1 MYLMKN
7 IVPMN
12 SCIDLPTCMYN
23 MRNPTQEV
31 SKDDID
37 IKICD
42 QVIQL
47 VKNTSHTAMLDLEER
62 QKQLLKKLDKLHEQI
77 NIIRSSC
84 NFDNIKEDNSIL
96 VPKPIKEHLNEVVI
110 TINQDKLPWF
120 LIPLLHENP
129 GLKYTWHIH
138 SSVLANRIHKIQAF
152 FKNINLPPAGSN
164 IPRVNLRII
173 FKKSTTELKISSLGL
188 PIRGNVNILRYLC
201 EQYPNTAV
209 YSYNDYEMEN
219 LLDTCYLLEN
229 ASETQKPI
237 LCKKLFPSSDIQWI
251 YKNQF
256 SIVDLALYNEIKQ
269 IQNHKKLVP
278 QKWLSNCE
286 KNIEK

>member
-1 MYLMKN
+1 MYLMKT

-23 MRNPTQEV
+23 MRNPTQEI

-42 QVIQL
+42 Q
-47 VKNTSHTAMLDLEER
+47 NTSHTAMLDLEER
-62 QKQLLKKLDKLHEQI
+62 QKQLLNKLDKLHDQI

-84 NFDNIKEDNSIL
+84 KFDNIKQDNSIVAL
-96 VPKPIKEHLNEVVI
+96 KPIKEHLNEVVI

-120 LIPLLHENP
+120 LKPLLTKNP

-138 SSVLANRIHKIQAF
+138 SSVLANKIQKIQAF
-152 FKNINLPPAGSN
+152 FKNINMPPAGSN
-164 IPRVNLRII
+164 TPRVNLRII
-173 FKKSTTELKISSLGL
+173 FKKSATELKISSLGL
-188 PIRGNVNILRYLC
+188 PLRGNVNILRYLC

-209 YSYNDYEMEN
+209 YSYNDFEMEN

-229 ASETQKPI
+229 ASEAQKQI
-237 LCKKLFPSSDIQWI
+237 LCKKLFASNDIQWVFR
-251 YKNQF
+251 NQF
-256 SIVDLALYNEIKQ
+256 SIIDLALYNEIKQ
-269 IQNHKKLVP
+269 IQNYKKLVP

-286 KNIEK
+286 KIIEK

>member
-1 MYLMKN
+1 M
-7 IVPMN
+7 
-12 SCIDLPTCMYN
+12 
-23 MRNPTQEV
+23 
-31 SKDDID
+31 
-37 IKICD
+37 
-42 QVIQL
+42 
-47 VKNTSHTAMLDLEER
+47 NTSHTAMLDLEER